1 MSTAWINSI
10 QSNLNPITFYR
21 GAGLFCT
28 LAIQIMAGAALV
40 SSLGCASHI
49 DKVKPK
55 NLATMDEIYDE
66 KNGSKH
72 SAAMRRRTAEIQA
85 RPVAE
90 AERVSDLPPAML
102 HVKQL
107 YPKLPNPE
115 VFMYVKPHPT
125 GQSGAVIPG
134 YYTRFSMYERD
145 YYALPTEQLGSIEPK
160 MQAIEQAEQKRTEQ
174 KQRAMQQ
181 GKKQ

>member
-1 MSTAWINSI
+1 MSTVWINSLSSI
-10 QSNLNPITFYR
+10 PARNHAQFTL
-21 GAGLFCT
+21 GLFCT
-28 LAIQIMAGAALV
+28 GLIQIMAGALV
-40 SSLGCASHI
+40 LSSLGCASHI

-66 KNGSKH
+66 KTGSRQ

-85 RPVAE
+85 RPVGE

-145 YYALPTEQLGSIEPK
+145 YYALPSEQLGSIEPTMK
-160 MQAIEQAEQKRTEQ
+160 VIEQAEHKRMEQ
-174 KQRAMQQ
+174 KQRSMQQ

>member
-1 MSTAWINSI
+1 MSTAWIN
-10 QSNLNPITFYR
+10 PR
-21 GAGLFCT
+21 VFCT
-28 LAIQIMAGAALV
+28 AAIQIAAGAALLF
-40 SSLGCASHI
+40 SLGCASHI

-55 NLATMDEIYDE
+55 NMATMDEIYDD
-66 KNGSKH
+66 KTGSRQ

-90 AERVSDLPPAML
+90 SERVSDLPPAML

-107 YPKLPNPE
+107 YPKLPNPD
-115 VFMYVKPHPT
+115 VFMYVKPHT
-125 GQSGAVIPG
+125 AGQSGAVIPG

-145 YYALPTEQLGSIEPK
+145 HYALPSEQLGSIEPK
-160 MQAIEQAEQKRTEQ
+160 MQAIEQAEHKRVEQ
-174 KQRAMQQ
+174 QQRTLNQ